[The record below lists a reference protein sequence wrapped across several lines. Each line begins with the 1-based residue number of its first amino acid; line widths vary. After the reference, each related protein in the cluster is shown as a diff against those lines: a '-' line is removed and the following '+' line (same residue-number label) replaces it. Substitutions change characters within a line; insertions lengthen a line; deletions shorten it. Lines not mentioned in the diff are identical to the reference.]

1 MTPRQTII
9 LGLVMVV
16 AAFSAILLLA
26 FFAPQPHGGI
36 GTAETAT
43 LQP

>member
-26 FFAPQPHGGI
+26 LGVRQA
-36 GTAETAT
+36 
-43 LQP
+43 